1 MSCAV
6 KIRGPPSAKTES
18 AHIRAAPH
26 TPVLLSVSH
35 ASLVRSIARAH
46 PGRGLRRFA
55 ARHLVPGEQPLSR
68 RAAHATLLPR
78 AEVEPAQRAA
88 EAVDLAVAV
97 SRGEAVGVAACGEG
111 GGRPE
116 GRGRRPEGRRC
127 EGARVRGCEG
137 ARVRGARVARA
148 QGREGAAPR
157 SSARLAHQMREGSC
171 SRGGGVRG
179 SVAARCARRTSGP
192 FLGQEW
198 HPEREERGAE
208 EGEVEGAP
216 EGARE
221 GAVEARAAASGLSS
235 GLSAG
240 TAPPCRATLPAQA
253 TPSRGSSLLL
263 SGGAGSLT
271 FPSRGGGGRGAR
283 G

>member
-137 ARVRGARVARA
+137 ARC
-148 QGREGAAPR
+148 EG
-157 SSARLAHQMREGSC
+157 G
-171 SRGGGVRG
+171 
-179 SVAARCARRTSGP
+179 
-192 FLGQEW
+192 
-198 HPEREERGAE
+198 
-208 EGEVEGAP
+208 
-216 EGARE
+216 EGARARGCRTEEQCEVGAPDE
-221 GAVEARAAASGLSS
+221 GG
-235 GLSAG
+235 
-240 TAPPCRATLPAQA
+240 
-253 TPSRGSSLLL
+253 LLL
-263 SGGAGSLT
+263 A
-271 FPSRGGGGRGAR
+271 GRGCEGECR
-283 G
+283 GPLCAPDERPLPWSGMASRA